1 MQNIGKEIGGY
12 VLSVILIITGGI
24 FTYKY
29 LGAEGLEEQPGHL
42 LWGGLFLML
51 VGVVALPVIARKIS
65 VGASR
70 ILLAVGV
77 LGSIYLGYSVF
88 SSIDEDIQFI
98 ADQKAYNEQT
108 IQSLKDI
115 RLAQEGYKEMHGMYT
130 DNWDSLAAYI
140 MVPSIPVV
148 YKKGI
153 VNDTIEGGLRE
164 YIELG
169 WVLKRHELPIMADS
183 LGYGEEEFGDLIDDQ
198 KIPYIVIDTT
208 YISLWDQ
215 SFKPEVREAE
225 ELPLVVLDKLPF
237 NPVHGDRYYI
247 ETSSVP
253 QAGVNVSTI
262 LVQDPNPF
270 PYQPPYPFGRDKMK
284 KDTLRFGNLTDPH
297 TDGNWRR

>member
-12 VLSVILIITGGI
+12 VLSLILIITGGI

-29 LGAEGLEEQPGHL
+29 LGAEGIEEQPLHL
-42 LWGGLFLML
+42 LWGGLFLII
-51 VGVVALPVIARKIS
+51 VGAVAMPIVARKIS
-65 VGASR
+65 VKASR
-70 ILLAVGV
+70 ILLIVGV
-77 LGSIYLGYSVF
+77 IGSAYLGYSVF

-98 ADQKAYNEQT
+98 ADQKEYNEQT

-115 RLAQEGYKEMHGMYT
+115 RLAQEGYKEWKGMYT
-130 DNWDSLAAYI
+130 DNWDSLADYI
-140 MVPSIPVV
+140 MQPTIPVV

-169 WVLKRHELPIMADS
+169 WVLKRDELSMMADS
-183 LGYGEEEFGDLIDDQ
+183 LGYSEEDFGNLIDKQ
-198 KIPYIVIDTT
+198 EIPYIVIDTT

-225 ELPLVVLDKLPF
+225 ELPLVTLDKLPF
-237 NPVHGDRYYI
+237 NPIHGDRYLI
-247 ETSSVP
+247 ETSSVG

-270 PYQPPYPFGRDKMK
+270 PFKPPYPFGRDKMK